1 VKESPDL
8 SNRGSEYVTSH
19 SGGNP
24 RRSDV
29 IPKHK
34 SGKAQ
39 IATALPMGS
48 REPLYPSDNRHC
60 ASSAK
65 NSDENQVAATQRKA
79 KTNTREQGKE
89 RSAPMS
95 VAPYGHCLQIERG

>member
-1 VKESPDL
+1 MPGLQGDHNKGETLEGPKSL
-8 SNRGSEYVTSH
+8 SKTS
-19 SGGNP
+19 
-24 RRSDV
+24 DT

-34 SGKAQ
+34 SGKAR

-48 REPLYPSDNRHC
+48 RKTLHPADNRHC

-79 KTNTREQGKE
+79 KTNSREQGK
-89 RSAPMS
+89 SDQLP
-95 VAPYGHCLQIERG
+95 